1 MEAQAEVQEVVTVE
15 TVVHT
20 EVEAE
25 LVVALWK
32 VLRQEMAEHMEEAAE
47 RQNLGMLTQ
56 RYLFLAQEE
65 PMVVTVEIMANLVK
79 TGAHF

>member
-1 MEAQAEVQEVVTVE
+1 MVTVE
-15 TVVHT
+15 TVAHT

-25 LVVALWK
+25 LEAALLR
-32 VLRQEMAEHMEEAAE
+32 VLRQEMAEHTEEAAE
-47 RQNLGMLTQ
+47 PYNLFMLTQ